1 MSSRTAVEG
10 RLPMEGKVS
19 FSVLE
24 KEFAHVFRSGINCS
38 EDKVDLGNHFSKT
51 MKTLLQKVFEHEH
64 IPVDVDDADITFD
77 PGARHYY
84 ALSGRLRRLGSF
96 KGLWEGSDLPS
107 VIERFADS
115 THKKYLHMDKH
126 REKTRFKIR

>member
-1 MSSRTAVEG
+1 MFR
-10 RLPMEGKVS
+10 RLRMEGKVS

-24 KEFAHVFRSGINCS
+24 KEFAHVFRNGINSS
-38 EDKVDLGNHFSKT
+38 EDKIDLGNHFSRT

-64 IPVDVDDADITFD
+64 IPVDVDDSDITFN
-77 PGARHYY
+77 PEARHYY
-84 ALSGRLRRLGSF
+84 TISGKLRQTGSF

-115 THKKYLHMDKH
+115 THKKYLHLDRH